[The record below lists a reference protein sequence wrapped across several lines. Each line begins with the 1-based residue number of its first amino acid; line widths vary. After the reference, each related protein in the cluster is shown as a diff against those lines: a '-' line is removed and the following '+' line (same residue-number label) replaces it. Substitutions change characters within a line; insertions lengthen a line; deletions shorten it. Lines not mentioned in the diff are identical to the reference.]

1 MRRHSEKSLQNVTFG
16 NPIISFHGA
25 VCHECQE
32 LLESV
37 TKYASYVMK
46 YLANDF
52 VAISPHGIY
61 GIIID

>member
-1 MRRHSEKSLQNVTFG
+1 MRRHSEKSLQMLLSEIPLFLY
-16 NPIISFHGA
+16 HGA
-25 VCHECQE
+25 VCHECRE

-52 VAISPHGIY
+52 VAI
-61 GIIID
+61 